1 MATSYPASLG
11 HLASCS
17 SLESF
22 YPSRHRG
29 TAASLPA
36 LLPAAA
42 AASLLLP
49 EMEEPELEPEEETEL
64 EDLPQRSRLRRRDH
78 RSLTPTR
85 RIRPPSTRTSSG
97 DDESC
102 TFRSERSLANPRKPN
117 EKTTDDAELAN
128 DGDDDQDGTGN
139 NRLSEVREENEDE
152 EQFRRH
158 SKDDE
163 LLFRSGRRRSI

>member
-11 HLASCS
+11 HLASS

-49 EMEEPELEPEEETEL
+49 EMEEPELEPGEETEL

>member
-11 HLASCS
+11 HLASSS

-49 EMEEPELEPEEETEL
+49 EMEEPEEETEL

-78 RSLTPTR
+78 QSLTPTR

-102 TFRSERSLANPRKPN
+102 TFRSERSLANTRKPN
-117 EKTTDDAELAN
+117 ERTTDDAELAN

-139 NRLSEVREENEDE
+139 NRLSEVREKNEDE

>member
-11 HLASCS
+11 HLASSS

-64 EDLPQRSRLRRRDH
+64 EDLPQRLRLRRRDH

>member
-11 HLASCS
+11 HLASSS

-36 LLPAAA
+36 LLPVA
-42 AASLLLP
+42 AASSLLP
-49 EMEEPELEPEEETEL
+49 EMEEPELELGEETEL

-117 EKTTDDAELAN
+117 EKTTSDAAELAN
-128 DGDDDQDGTGN
+128 DGDDQNGTGN

>member
-11 HLASCS
+11 HLAS

-42 AASLLLP
+42 SLLP
-49 EMEEPELEPEEETEL
+49 EMDEEVEEE

-85 RIRPPSTRTSSG
+85 RTRPPSTRTSSG
-97 DDESC
+97 DDESF
-102 TFRSERSLANPRKPN
+102 TFRSERNLANPRKLN
-117 EKTTDDAELAN
+117 EKTEVELVEADN
-128 DGDDDQDGTGN
+128 GDGDGDEDDDGTR
-139 NRLSEVREENEDE
+139 NRLSEVKEENEDE
-152 EQFRRH
+152 EQYRRH
-158 SKDDE
+158 SKNDE

>member
-11 HLASCS
+11 HLASS

-102 TFRSERSLANPRKPN
+102 TFRLERSLANPRKPN
-117 EKTTDDAELAN
+117 EKTTDDAEVAN

>member
-11 HLASCS
+11 HLASSS

-36 LLPAAA
+36 LLPEAA

>member
-11 HLASCS
+11 HLASSS

-42 AASLLLP
+42 ASSLLP
-49 EMEEPELEPEEETEL
+49 EMEEPELEPGEETEL

-128 DGDDDQDGTGN
+128 DGDDDGGTGN

>member
-11 HLASCS
+11 HLASSS

-42 AASLLLP
+42 AASLLP
-49 EMEEPELEPEEETEL
+49 EMEEPEEETEL

>member
-11 HLASCS
+11 HLAS

-36 LLPAAA
+36 LLPAA
-42 AASLLLP
+42 SLLP
-49 EMEEPELEPEEETEL
+49 EMEEQAEEE

-85 RIRPPSTRTSSG
+85 RTRPPSTRTSSG
-97 DDESC
+97 DDESF
-102 TFRSERSLANPRKPN
+102 TFRSERNLANPRKPN
-117 EKTTDDAELAN
+117 EKTEVELGD
-128 DGDDDQDGTGN
+128 DGDEEDDSTR
-139 NRLSEVREENEDE
+139 NRLSEVKEENEDE
-152 EQFRRH
+152 EQYRRH

>member
-11 HLASCS
+11 HLASSS

-64 EDLPQRSRLRRRDH
+64 EDLPQQSRLRRRDH

>member
-11 HLASCS
+11 HLASSS

-49 EMEEPELEPEEETEL
+49 EMEEPQLEPGEETEL

>member
-1 MATSYPASLG
+1 M
-11 HLASCS
+11 
-17 SLESF
+17 
-22 YPSRHRG
+22 
-29 TAASLPA
+29 
-36 LLPAAA
+36 
-42 AASLLLP
+42 
-49 EMEEPELEPEEETEL
+49 
-64 EDLPQRSRLRRRDH
+64 
-78 RSLTPTR
+78 
-85 RIRPPSTRTSSG
+85 RTSSG

-102 TFRSERSLANPRKPN
+102 TFRSERSLVNPRKPN

>member
-11 HLASCS
+11 HLASSS

-163 LLFRSGRRRSI
+163 VLFRSGRRRSI

>member
-11 HLASCS
+11 HLASSS

-49 EMEEPELEPEEETEL
+49 EMEEPELEPGEETEL

-128 DGDDDQDGTGN
+128 DGDGDQDGTGN

>member
-11 HLASCS
+11 HLAS

-42 AASLLLP
+42 SLLP
-49 EMEEPELEPEEETEL
+49 EMEEEAEVEEE
-64 EDLPQRSRLRRRDH
+64 EDLPQRSRLGRRDH

-85 RIRPPSTRTSSG
+85 RTRPPSTRTSSG
-97 DDESC
+97 DGESF
-102 TFRSERSLANPRKPN
+102 TFRSERNLANPRKPN
-117 EKTTDDAELAN
+117 EKTEAELGD
-128 DGDDDQDGTGN
+128 DGDEDDDGTR
-139 NRLSEVREENEDE
+139 NRLSEVKEENEDE
-152 EQFRRH
+152 EQYRRH

>member
-11 HLASCS
+11 HLAS

-22 YPSRHRG
+22 YPSRRRG

-42 AASLLLP
+42 SLLP
-49 EMEEPELEPEEETEL
+49 EMEEEVEE

-85 RIRPPSTRTSSG
+85 RTRPPSTRTSSG
-97 DDESC
+97 DDESF
-102 TFRSERSLANPRKPN
+102 TFRSERNLANPRKLN
-117 EKTTDDAELAN
+117 EKTEVELVAADN
-128 DGDDDQDGTGN
+128 GDGDEDDDGMG
-139 NRLSEVREENEDE
+139 NRLSEVKEENEDE
-152 EQFRRH
+152 EQYRRH

>member
-11 HLASCS
+11 HLASSS

-36 LLPAAA
+36 LLPVA
-42 AASLLLP
+42 AASSLLP
-49 EMEEPELEPEEETEL
+49 EMEEPELEPGEETEL

-117 EKTTDDAELAN
+117 EKTTSDAAELAN
-128 DGDDDQDGTGN
+128 DGDDDGGTGN

>member
-11 HLASCS
+11 HLAS

-42 AASLLLP
+42 SLLP
-49 EMEEPELEPEEETEL
+49 EMEEEVEE
-64 EDLPQRSRLRRRDH
+64 EDLPPRSRLRRRDH

-85 RIRPPSTRTSSG
+85 RTRPPSTRTSSG
-97 DDESC
+97 DDESF
-102 TFRSERSLANPRKPN
+102 TFRSERNLANPRKLN
-117 EKTTDDAELAN
+117 EKTEVELVAADN
-128 DGDDDQDGTGN
+128 GDGDEDDDGMG
-139 NRLSEVREENEDE
+139 NRLSEVKEENEDE
-152 EQFRRH
+152 EQYRRH